1 MNDADWLRKHLRGKV
16 QRSAVQT
23 PTSSRVKDLLRRAVV
38 RVLRRGQSPS
48 QSDTSDS
55 AR

>member
-1 MNDADWLRKHLRGKV
+1 VNDADWLRKHLRGKV

-23 PTSSRVKDLLRRAVV
+23 PTQSKLKDALRRVVV
-38 RVLRRGQSPS
+38 RVLRGRQPN